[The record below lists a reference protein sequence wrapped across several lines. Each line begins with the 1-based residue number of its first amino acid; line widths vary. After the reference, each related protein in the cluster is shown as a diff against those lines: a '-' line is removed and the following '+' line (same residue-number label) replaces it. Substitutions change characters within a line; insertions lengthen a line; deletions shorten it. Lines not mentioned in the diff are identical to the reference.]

1 MKQMQS
7 ITRTTTV
14 IAGFLALTIALL
26 LPIGYFLMAEQ
37 NIKGQLD
44 ATAEMHANLIE
55 KLIVME
61 PATWRIDQKRL
72 QFIFAHGNT
81 PAKQRKDTILIVGL
95 DGSVITKWAQSTP
108 RPTMTYAHP
117 LMYNGVKVA
126 TLQIVTSL
134 QILVMKTSLISLLG
148 LALGGGLFLTLR
160 MLPLRAIGNAER
172 KLQEANEFL
181 SKVMQGSTS
190 TIAVIDRDGKI
201 MMINRKGCELLEM
214 SEEEILGKPVISLF
228 TRDFRD
234 DVAVQLQLLENKV
247 SDTVEFDAAIVNAKD
262 ETVYIACGAA
272 PFYRESKIGG
282 FVMSAENIT
291 LRKEAEQQIK
301 QLAYFDNLTGLPNR
315 LLFNDRL
322 ERALDLARRYKD
334 IAAVMF
340 IDMDNFKL
348 VNDTL
353 GHRIGDLLLKE
364 VAKRLQQCIRK
375 TDTICH
381 IGDEAPAEMVAR
393 LGGDEFTILLTKIRQ
408 YEDAV
413 LVAQRIFELMA
424 KPMYLDGN
432 ELYATMSLGI
442 SIYPNDGTDIET
454 LLRNADAAMYHAK
467 SLGRNTFQ
475 FYREAMNETATTR
488 LRIENNLHK
497 ALDRREFQ
505 LYYQPQ
511 MDLHSDEIVGMEALI
526 RWMQPEMGIIMPTDF
541 ISIAEENGLIIPITE
556 WVLNTACQQ
565 NKMWHQ
571 AGFDTMRVSVNIS
584 PQLFKG
590 GNLPDMVANALD
602 TVGLESR
609 FLELEITESVMVYNF
624 EATMRQLQQLK
635 EMGVFI
641 SIDDFGTGYSSFNYL
656 KMLPIDAVKI
666 DRSFIHELLDKT
678 EDAAIIRAI
687 IATAH
692 TLNLRVVAEGV
703 ETADQLAFLT
713 SNGCDE
719 SQGYLVSKPVP
730 AFSATKYLH
739 EKITINSTFQQNI
752 RN

>member
-1 MKQMQS
+1 
-7 ITRTTTV
+7 
-14 IAGFLALTIALL
+14 
-26 LPIGYFLMAEQ
+26 
-37 NIKGQLD
+37 
-44 ATAEMHANLIE
+44 
-55 KLIVME
+55 
-61 PATWRIDQKRL
+61 
-72 QFIFAHGNT
+72 
-81 PAKQRKDTILIVGL
+81 
-95 DGSVITKWAQSTP
+95 
-108 RPTMTYAHP
+108 
-117 LMYNGVKVA
+117 
-126 TLQIVTSL
+126 
-134 QILVMKTSLISLLG
+134 MKTFLTALLG

-160 MLPLRAIGNAER
+160 MLPLRAIEKAER

-214 SEEEILGKPVISLF
+214 KEEDILGKAVISLF
-228 TRDFRD
+228 TREFRD

-247 SDTVEFDAAIVNAKD
+247 SDTVEFDAAIEDAKG
-262 ETVYIACGAA
+262 ETIHIACGAA
-272 PFYRESKIGG
+272 PFFRKNKIAG
-282 FVMSAENIT
+282 FVLSAENIT
-291 LRKEAEQQIK
+291 LRKQAEQQIK

-322 ERALDLARRYKD
+322 ERALDMAKRYND

-364 VAKRLQQCIRK
+364 VAKRLQQSIRK
-375 TDTICH
+375 TDSVCH
-381 IGDEAPAEMVAR
+381 IGDEAPVEMVAR

-413 LVAQRIFELMA
+413 LVAQRIFEIMA

-442 SIYPNDGTDIET
+442 SIYPNDGIDMET

-467 SLGRNTFQ
+467 SLGRNTYQ
-475 FYREAMNETATTR
+475 FYREAMNEAATTR
-488 LRIENNLHK
+488 LRLENNLHK
-497 ALDRREFQ
+497 ALERHEFQ

-511 MDLHSDEIVGMEALI
+511 MDLHTGEIVGMEALI
-526 RWMQPEMGIIMPTDF
+526 RWMQPEMGIIMPHEF
-541 ISIAEENGLIIPITE
+541 IAIAEENGLIIPITE
-556 WVLNTACQQ
+556 WVLNAACEQ
-565 NKMWHQ
+565 NKIWHRS
-571 AGFDTMRVSVNIS
+571 GFSTLRVSVNIS
-584 PQLFKG
+584 PQLFKSG
-590 GNLPDMVANALD
+590 RLPDMVAKALD
-602 TVGLESR
+602 AAGLESR
-609 FLELEITESVMVYNF
+609 FLELEITESIMVHNF
-624 EATMRQLQQLK
+624 ESTMRQLQQLK
-635 EMGVFI
+635 EMGTFI

-666 DRSFIHELLDKT
+666 DRSFVHELLEKN

-703 ETADQLAFLT
+703 ETREQLEFLS

-719 SQGYLVSKPVP
+719 SQGYLVSKPIP
-730 AFSATKYLH
+730 SFSATKYLR
-739 EKITINSTFQQNI
+739 EKLPTDDTIRQLNHN
-752 RN
+752 